1 MMASISIG
9 RPILGH
15 QQRLVFG
22 GQPCPDLLV
31 SILLATL
38 PASPPAKPPAAPLP
52 SSWASILFIS
62 DMVFALLDLLALDGA
77 DRERGDI

>member
-1 MMASISIG
+1 
-9 RPILGH
+9 
-15 QQRLVFG
+15 
-22 GQPCPDLLV
+22 
-31 SILLATL
+31 LLATL